1 MIMDLGNSILL
12 AFAILGFVIVIKGVT
27 QVPQSEEW
35 VVERLGKY
43 NQTLKA
49 GFHFIIPVID
59 AIPRPRNRVHI
70 LETSIEEPELNII
83 TKDNVQIMLHAVVF
97 YRTIDAAKSIYR
109 IDNVKN
115 AIKTTTISVTRATC
129 GQMEFDEIQAHREVI
144 SDKIKTSLLSACEV
158 WGVDIT
164 RAEVLD
170 VRVDQR
176 TTEAMQSQLNA
187 ERTRRATV
195 LVAEGERASANL
207 VADGQLYKA
216 QKEAEALRISADAE
230 AYAKRTQA
238 DAEAYAT
245 ARIAEAINQNGQA
258 AVNFELAKLQT
269 EAMTRVAQSNGAK
282 LIILP
287 TDTTR
292 SLGALAAMV
301 ETLKG

>member
-49 GFHFIIPVID
+49 GFHFIIPVVD

-230 AYAKRTQA
+230 AYA
-238 DAEAYAT
+238 T

-269 EAMTRVAQSNGAK
+269 EAMARVAQSTGAK

-292 SLGALAAMV
+292 SLGSLAAMV